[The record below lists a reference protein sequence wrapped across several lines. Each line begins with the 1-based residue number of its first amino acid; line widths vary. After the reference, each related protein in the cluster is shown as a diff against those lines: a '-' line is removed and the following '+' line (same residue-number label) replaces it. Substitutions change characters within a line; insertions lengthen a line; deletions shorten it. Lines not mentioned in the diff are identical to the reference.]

1 MNDNDPLRSKQQQML
16 EHLQRR
22 GVRDPAVL
30 AAMSQVRRERYVPAE
45 LQEET
50 YDDGPLPIG
59 SRQTISQPLM
69 VAMMTAAL
77 ELSTSDIVLE
87 VGTGSGYAAAVLAS
101 IAQEVYSVERLRELA
116 DEAEER
122 LGADGYT
129 NVHLR
134 VGDGTLGWADHA
146 PYDAIVVTAG
156 GPCVPPALVDQ
167 LGAGG
172 RLVIPVG
179 SEQGAQKLIRVRKSL
194 DGDVSEESLG
204 DVRFV
209 PLIGDQGW

>member
-1 MNDNDPLRSKQQQML
+1 
-16 EHLQRR
+16 
-22 GVRDPAVL
+22 
-30 AAMSQVRRERYVPAE
+30 MSQVRRERYVPAGRRD
-45 LQEET
+45 ET

-59 SRQTISQPLM
+59 SQQTISQPLM

-101 IAQEVYSVERLRELA
+101 IAQEVYSVERLRDLA

-122 LGADGYT
+122 LGADGFT
-129 NVHLR
+129 NIHLR
-134 VGDGTLGWADHA
+134 VGDGTLGWAAHA

-194 DGDVSEESLG
+194 DGDASEESLG